1 LRIFKTTEYLA
12 VVSEGMAEVPIN
24 IVRAMNEVEKI
35 VKIEEQALS
44 PKEQDLLR
52 FYLLQIARLTGENTS
67 VQDKFKSE

>member
-52 FYLLQIARLTGENTS
+52 FYLLQIARLTGENG
-67 VQDKFKSE
+67 

>member
-1 LRIFKTTEYLA
+1 MLSIISLRIFKTTEYLA

-52 FYLLQIARLTGENTS
+52 FYLLQIARLTGENG
-67 VQDKFKSE
+67 